1 MSPASVCSLEAML
14 LSLSY
19 LILTA
24 SPGLD
29 VGKVSNSSSSSSGCT
44 LSAWDSEIFIHQE
57 QEVNQHCDDRIVPAA
72 NAIEK
77 YADRSYA
84 GKNRANPE
92 IIRLTSPHTPHVRAH
107 IKHILHHLFSQWW
120 LSPAHP
126 HRNNVSSLMPQILHL
141 VTSQGMK
148 VLVIENSNCD
158 NSARIKHLPGS
169 HENVGMVPVLVP
181 WLQFLSLN
189 HINSQPVPL
198 RRQGT
203 VWWDPGRNLG
213 DIKCHHSHQIISLA
227 PLFISNGD
235 FDHRGLN
242 LLLQDS
248 ENLVPLR
255 IRILLTVTVASELP
269 EVPNSHL
276 NKSKR
281 VKRRPQPLIP
291 GDPAAAEHGRRLP

>member
-29 VGKVSNSSSSSSGCT
+29 VGKVSNSSSSSSR
-44 LSAWDSEIFIHQE
+44 HQE
-57 QEVNQHCDDRIVPAA
+57 QEVNQHCDDRIAPAA

-84 GKNRANPE
+84 GQNRANPE

-141 VTSQGMK
+141 
-148 VLVIENSNCD
+148 
-158 NSARIKHLPGS
+158 
-169 HENVGMVPVLVP
+169 
-181 WLQFLSLN
+181 
-189 HINSQPVPL
+189 PVPL
-198 RRQGT
+198 RRQRT

-281 VKRRPQPLIP
+281 VRKMMISHQFLPLHHSHVQKLHLLHQVKRRPQPLIP

>member
-44 LSAWDSEIFIHQE
+44 LSAWDSEIFMWGGIA
-57 QEVNQHCDDRIVPAA
+57 PAA

-84 GKNRANPE
+84 GQNRANPE

-126 HRNNVSSLMPQILHL
+126 HRNNVSSVMPQILHL

-148 VLVIENSNCD
+148 
-158 NSARIKHLPGS
+158 
-169 HENVGMVPVLVP
+169 
-181 WLQFLSLN
+181 
-189 HINSQPVPL
+189 PVPL